1 MIQLLSA
8 FAIVGLHNSIDL
20 LLYYFTD
27 KELSVYYDQL
37 EGSVWQVILKPI
49 IFCVYCMA
57 SVMGTFF
64 YFTFASLRGLEEF
77 DFYLWIPSLFVIAGL
92 IKWIEK

>member
-8 FAIVGLHNSIDL
+8 FAIVGLHNSVDL
-20 LLYYFTD
+20 LLYHFTGND
-27 KELSVYYDQL
+27 LDVYYDRL
-37 EGSVWQVILKPI
+37 AESKWQSILKPV

-57 SVMGTFF
+57 SVMGTLF

-92 IKWIEK
+92 VKWIEK

>member
-8 FAIVGLHNSIDL
+8 FAIVGLHNSVDL
-20 LLYYFTD
+20 LLYHFTGND
-27 KELSVYYDQL
+27 LDVYYDRLAESKWQ
-37 EGSVWQVILKPI
+37 SVLKPV

-57 SVMGTFF
+57 SFWGTIF
-64 YFTFASLRGLEEF
+64 YFTFSAIIGQI
-77 DFYLWIPSLFVIAGL
+77 DFVLWLPSLLVIAGI

>member
-8 FAIVGLHNSIDL
+8 FAIIGLHNSVDL
-20 LLYYFTD
+20 LLHHFTGKD
-27 KELSVYYDQL
+27 LDVYYDQL
-37 EGSVWQVILKPI
+37 EGSIWQTILKPV

-57 SVMGTFF
+57 SFWGTIF
-64 YFTFASLRGLEEF
+64 YFTFSAIMGQV
-77 DFYLWIPSLFVIAGL
+77 DFVLWLPSLLVIAGL

>member
-8 FAIVGLHNSIDL
+8 FAIVGLHNSVDL
-20 LLYYFTD
+20 LLYHFTGKD
-27 KELSVYYDQL
+27 LDVYYDQL
-37 EGSVWQVILKPI
+37 EGSVWQTILKPV

-57 SVMGTFF
+57 SVMGTVF
-64 YFTFASLRGLEEF
+64 YFTFASLRGLCEN
-77 DFYLWIPSLFVIAGL
+77 DFYLWIPSLFVISGL

>member
-8 FAIVGLHNSIDL
+8 FAIVGLHNSVDL
-20 LLYYFTD
+20 LLYHFTGND
-27 KELSVYYDQL
+27 LDVYYDRLAESKWQ
-37 EGSVWQVILKPI
+37 SVLKPV

-57 SVMGTFF
+57 SFWGTIF
-64 YFTFASLRGLEEF
+64 YFTFSAIIGQI
-77 DFYLWIPSLFVIAGL
+77 DFILWLPSLLVIAGI

>member
-8 FAIVGLHNSIDL
+8 FAIVGLHNSVDL
-20 LLYYFTD
+20 LLYHFTGND
-27 KELSVYYDQL
+27 LEVYYDRL
-37 EGSVWQVILKPI
+37 AESKWQTILKPV

-57 SVMGTFF
+57 SFWGTIF
-64 YFTFASLRGLEEF
+64 YFTFSAIIGQI
-77 DFYLWIPSLFVIAGL
+77 DFILWLPSLLVIAGI